1 MKAKILFTAI
11 IAFVLLSSL
20 TPISFW
26 GNTFK
31 NTGQDTITV
40 KLDSTVLATKTIISN
55 LDVPWE
61 IIWGPDNW
69 IWMTQQKGVVSR
81 VNPETGENKILLN
94 IPDVYKKKSYGL
106 LGFAI
111 HPNFKEFPYVY
122 LDYTYLKPAAL
133 TDTALRDSSILSKLV
148 RYTYKNDS
156 LINPTAI
163 ISGIPGNTYHNG
175 CRVIISPDMKIFLTT
190 GDSGHSGFAQNSGH
204 LNGKILRLNL
214 DGSIPADN
222 PFKGSPVWTMGHRNA
237 EGLAFAPNGI
247 LYSSENGD
255 ASDDELNII
264 TKGSNYGWPNVEG
277 FCNLPKEK
285 AYCNVHNITEP
296 LIAWTPT
303 IAPSGIEYYN
313 SNTIPEWKNSIL
325 MGTLKGNSLHVLKLS
340 PNGTSIVADDVFFD
354 HQFGRIRDVCIAPN
368 GDVYLSTSNRDW
380 NPAAGFPKPGDDKLI
395 KVYKKTTLNKTQLQ
409 LSKGTTPQVP
419 AANTA
424 LSKGASLYTNYCAAC
439 HKPNG
444 AGLQSTF
451 PPLVASAIVSGN
463 KNTLIKLVLNGR
475 TGPLLVNG
483 QTYNQEMPSFKFM
496 SDNDL
501 AAVLTYV
508 RSNFANHASAIH
520 ANEIAS
526 GRRAKN

>member
-1 MKAKILFTAI
+1 MKTKIFFTAI
-11 IAFVLLSSL
+11 IVFALLSSMR
-20 TPISFW
+20 PASFW
-26 GNTFK
+26 RHAFK
-31 NTGQDTITV
+31 SDTQDTTIV
-40 KLDSTVLATKTIISN
+40 KLDSTVLAAKTIAAN

-69 IWMTQQKGVVSR
+69 IWMTQQRGIVSK
-81 VNPETGENKILLN
+81 VNPETGQSKILLH

-111 HPNFKEFPYVY
+111 HPNFKNYPYVY

-133 TDTALRDSSILSKLV
+133 TDTTLRDSSILSKLV

-156 LINPTAI
+156 LINPRTI
-163 ISGIPGNTYHNG
+163 ISDIPGNTYHNG

-190 GDSGHSGFAQNSGH
+190 GDSGHPGFAQMPGH

-214 DGSIPADN
+214 DGSIPGDN
-222 PFKGSPVWTMGHRNA
+222 PFKGSPVWTIGHRNA

-255 ASDDELNII
+255 ASDDEINII
-264 TKGSNYGWPNVEG
+264 VKGRNYGWPNVEG

-285 AYCNVHNITEP
+285 AFCSVNNITEP

-313 SNTIPEWKNSIL
+313 SNAIPEWKNSIII
-325 MGTLKGNSLHVLKLS
+325 GTLKGNSLHILKLNPS
-340 PNGTSIVADDVFFD
+340 GTSIVSDKIFFD
-354 HQFGRIRDVCIAPN
+354 HQFGRIRDVCISPN

-380 NPAAGFPKPGDDKLI
+380 NPAPGFPKPGDDKLI
-395 KVYKKTTLNKTQLQ
+395 KIYKKATLNKTQLE
-409 LSKGTTPQVP
+409 LSKRASAKLLT
-419 AANTA
+419 ANVA
-424 LSKGASLYTNYCAAC
+424 MPKGAALYTNYCAAC

-444 AGLQSTF
+444 AGLQKTF
-451 PPLVASAIVSGN
+451 PPLAASTIVSGN
-463 KNTLIKLVLNGR
+463 KSKLIKLVLNGM
-475 TGPLLVNG
+475 TGPLSVNG

-501 AAVLTYV
+501 ASVLTYI
-508 RSNFANHASAIH
+508 RSNFSNHASAVR
-520 ANEIAS
+520 AYEIARNRVS
-526 GRRAKN
+526 K